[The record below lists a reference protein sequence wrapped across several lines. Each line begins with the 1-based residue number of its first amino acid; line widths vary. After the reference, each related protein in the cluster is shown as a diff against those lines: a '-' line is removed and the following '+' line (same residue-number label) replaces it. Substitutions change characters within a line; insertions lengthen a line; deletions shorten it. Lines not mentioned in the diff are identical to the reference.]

1 MTNSRTPKRRLLAIA
16 SGGGHWAQLCLLRP
30 AFAGFDVHFATTI
43 AGLDDEFGAKPCTL
57 VSDCN
62 RNRPFSA
69 ALAVLRIAVLLLRF
83 RPHVV
88 VTTGALP
95 GLIAI
100 ALAKRL
106 GAHTVW
112 IDSVANA
119 EELSMAGKHA
129 RKHASLWLT
138 QWPHV
143 AAESGAGFNGALL

>member
-1 MTNSRTPKRRLLAIA
+1 MRITRARRQRLLAIA

-30 AFAGFDVHFATTI
+30 AFAGCDVRFATTI
-43 AGLDDEFGAKPCTL
+43 KGLDEEFAAKPCT
-57 VSDCN
+57 VIPDCN
-62 RNRPFSA
+62 RNQPLMS
-69 ALAVLRIAVLLLRF
+69 ALAAFRIMLLLLRF

-100 ALAKRL
+100 AAARRL
-106 GAHTVW
+106 GARTVW

-129 RKHASLWLT
+129 RKHAELWLT

-143 AAESGAGFNGALL
+143 AAQSGAAFEGALL